1 MRNRG
6 QIIKYYLELIG
17 LYALLILFILGGFML
32 ELFIILLCWVVQ
44 MPLWCSIVGTVICS
58 LHLILSVVSDVINI
72 TGRD

>member
-1 MRNRG
+1 M
-6 QIIKYYLELIG
+6 KYYLELIG

>member
-1 MRNRG
+1 M
-6 QIIKYYLELIG
+6 KYYLDLIG

-58 LHLILSVVSDVINI
+58 LHLILGIVSDVIHI

>member
-1 MRNRG
+1 M
-6 QIIKYYLELIG
+6 YYLELIG
-17 LYALLILFILGGFML
+17 LYALFILFILGDFML

>member
-1 MRNRG
+1 M
-6 QIIKYYLELIG
+6 KYYLELIG

-32 ELFIILLCWVVQ
+32 DLFIILLCWVVQ

-58 LHLILSVVSDVINI
+58 LHLILGIVSDVINI

>member
-1 MRNRG
+1 M
-6 QIIKYYLELIG
+6 KYYLELIG

-58 LHLILSVVSDVINI
+58 LHLILSVVADVINI

>member
-1 MRNRG
+1 M
-6 QIIKYYLELIG
+6 KYYLDLIG

>member
-1 MRNRG
+1 M
-6 QIIKYYLELIG
+6 YYLELIG

-44 MPLWCSIVGTVICS
+44 MPLWCSIVGTVLCS
-58 LHLILSVVSDVINI
+58 LHLILSVVSNVINI

>member
-1 MRNRG
+1 M
-6 QIIKYYLELIG
+6 KYYFELIG

-44 MPLWCSIVGTVICS
+44 MPLWCSIVGTVLCS

>member
-1 MRNRG
+1 MKYFRVNR
-6 QIIKYYLELIG
+6 LI
-17 LYALLILFILGGFML
+17 ALLMLFILGGFML

>member
-1 MRNRG
+1 M
-6 QIIKYYLELIG
+6 KYYLELIG

-44 MPLWCSIVGTVICS
+44 MPLWCSVVGTVLCS

-72 TGRD
+72 AGRD

>member
-1 MRNRG
+1 
-6 QIIKYYLELIG
+6 
-17 LYALLILFILGGFML
+17 ML

-58 LHLILSVVSDVINI
+58 LHLILSVVSDVINT

>member
-1 MRNRG
+1 
-6 QIIKYYLELIG
+6 
-17 LYALLILFILGGFML
+17 ML

-58 LHLILSVVSDVINI
+58 LHLILSVVADVINI